1 MGHGE
6 RRTRRLLG
14 TTTALALAVGSV
26 LLAAPADAM
35 RETGSGATARG
46 GLTCPIGVVGFD
58 SGHHIRSDSFTNGKL
73 DQSRTTSE
81 VVPFDVTA
89 FGYYRLSGT
98 AKRNTLQ
105 LNVISADGVPR
116 SLVLKRTPK
125 TVKVGKIKKYQQS
138 RFAPRLFADGGTF
151 YAYTVNGST
160 MKRWALT
167 RYPDGDVR
175 YARPN
180 KVGGGFGDLTALQAG
195 SFGKVRGVE
204 SELLYAATASGRLLQ
219 IVVPIAHPNRA
230 RVHKLAKSGYE
241 GITELAWSYC
251 NDTRDYH
258 ALIAIDP
265 VGNRA
270 TWTTVERAL
279 TRPKAKLRGDV
290 TGVSDW
296 NLTAGF

>member
-1 MGHGE
+1 M
-6 RRTRRLLG
+6 RRT
-14 TTTALALAVGSV
+14 TCTAALVLTASA

-35 RETGSGATARG
+35 RETGSESTARG

-58 SGHHIRSDSFTNGKL
+58 SGHHIRSDTFTNGKL

-81 VVPFDVTA
+81 VLPFDVTA
-89 FGYYRLSGT
+89 FGYFGSSGT

-116 SLVLKRTPK
+116 SLVLKRSPTS
-125 TVKVGKIKKYQQS
+125 VKVGKIKEYQQS
-138 RFAPRLFADGGTF
+138 KFAPRLFADGGTF
-151 YAYTVNGST
+151 YAYTLNGST

-167 RYPDGDVR
+167 RYRDGDVR
-175 YARPN
+175 YAQPT

-195 SFGKVRGVE
+195 SFAKVRGVE
-204 SELLYAATASGRLLQ
+204 SELLYATTVSGQLLQ
-219 IVVPIAHPNRA
+219 IVVPLAHPNRA
-230 RVHKLAKSGYE
+230 RVHKLATSGYE
-241 GITELAWSYC
+241 GVTELAWSFC
-251 NDTRDYH
+251 NDQRDYH

-270 TWTTVERAL
+270 TWTTIKRAF

-296 NLTAGF
+296 HLTAGF